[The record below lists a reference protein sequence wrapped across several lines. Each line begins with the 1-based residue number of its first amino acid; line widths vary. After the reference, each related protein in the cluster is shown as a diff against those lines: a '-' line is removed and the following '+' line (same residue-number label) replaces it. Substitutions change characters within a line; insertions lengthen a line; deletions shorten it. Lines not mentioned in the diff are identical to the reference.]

1 MHGFLLS
8 VGFYLTLEEGQMEK
22 LFSPTKNNHN
32 QNRKSYIKIDDVL
45 QPSPAPRFERTP
57 ASLPTAPLGPGHN
70 NNEIL
75 SDIGFSDRDINMIF
89 MEIK

>member
-32 QNRKSYIKIDDVL
+32 QL
-45 QPSPAPRFERTP
+45 
-57 ASLPTAPLGPGHN
+57 
-70 NNEIL
+70 IL
-75 SDIGFSDRDINMIF
+75 VAIINHVELRMLTKQKKEQIQV
-89 MEIK
+89 K